1 MVKGRRRK
9 EGVWHSRGDFL
20 FGVENYVTMQAQ
32 LQTESPDTERSSLG
46 PELSTQMIKPL
57 KQCG

>member
-1 MVKGRRRK
+1 MVKGRGRK

-20 FGVENYVTMQAQ
+20 FGVEKYVTIQAQ
-32 LQTESPDTERSSLG
+32 LQTESPDTERTSLG
-46 PELSTQMIKPL
+46 PGLSTQIIRPL

>member
-1 MVKGRRRK
+1 MVKGRGRK

-32 LQTESPDTERSSLG
+32 LQTESPDTERTSLG
-46 PELSTQMIKPL
+46 PEISTHIIKTI
-57 KQCG
+57 KQYH

>member
-1 MVKGRRRK
+1 MVKGRGRK

-32 LQTESPDTERSSLG
+32 LQTEFPDKEGTGLG
-46 PELSTQMIKPL
+46 PELSTQMIKQL